1 MKEAFPRNDNVG
13 YVRARQIFPEIVK
26 SPGWNRSLHSETGEK
41 GLLFL
46 VGTYFITHCKRGESL
61 FFLKSLSSRCRV
73 FPSRFIPWIGFN
85 GLSFQP
91 GLLWR
96 EVPRRYRD
104 SSCCSRSTQCR
115 HRRLLHRINSVH
127 HAYILLSVV
136 FFFFLPEGVWSHDE
150 WVHAFMVR
158 LWSARMSM
166 NATQSDHAPF
176 CHKMMRVKLTI
187 IKSLSL
193 NIQLGSPT
201 SCRKWSSTTFWKYI

>member
-26 SPGWNRSLHSETGEK
+26 SPGWNRSLHSETSEK

-61 FFLKSLSSRCRV
+61 VFLKSLSSRCRV
-73 FPSRFIPWIGFN
+73 FPSRFIPWIGLN

-115 HRRLLHRINSVH
+115 HRRLLHCIHSVH
-127 HAYILLSVV
+127 HAYIQLSVV
-136 FFFFLPEGVWSHDE
+136 FFYIFFFFYQREYEVIEDE
-150 WVHAFMVR
+150 WVHAFMMR

-176 CHKMMRVKLTI
+176 CHKMRRVKVTI
-187 IKSLSL
+187 ITIKKTLSLSR
-193 NIQLGSPT
+193 
-201 SCRKWSSTTFWKYI
+201 CH

>member
-26 SPGWNRSLHSETGEK
+26 SPGWNRSLHSETSEK

-61 FFLKSLSSRCRV
+61 VFLKSLSSRCRV
-73 FPSRFIPWIGFN
+73 FPSRFIPWIGLN

-115 HRRLLHRINSVH
+115 HRRLLHCIHSVH
-127 HAYILLSVV
+127 HAYIQLSVV
-136 FFFFLPEGVWSHDE
+136 FFYIFFFFTRG
-150 WVHAFMVR
+150 
-158 LWSARMSM
+158 SM
-166 NATQSDHAPF
+166 
-176 CHKMMRVKLTI
+176 
-187 IKSLSL
+187 KSLRTNGFMLSWWGYEVQGWAWTQHRVTTPPFVTKWGALKSL
-193 NIQLGSPT
+193 LSLL
-201 SCRKWSSTTFWKYI
+201 KKHYH